1 MSDSEAPTPPAEKA
15 AEAPAAKLAAPK
27 PAIAKPAAPKLAVP
41 KPAAPKPAA
50 PPRDLPTPEQI
61 AEWYAGADCPSIDNL
76 FNNLVVMRFDALV
89 MQIRKE
95 ELVPQHW
102 QILET
107 REVDEEVFDKLPEIG
122 RLRVRYKNQELAR
135 TRTEALR
142 VAWRELR
149 GKRPNEWTVADLLA
163 GMRRI
168 IDKKL
173 DVDFHELLSAQRDI
187 WDSMTIPF
195 GQEQKEILWAM
206 VAFVGGKTKK

>member
-1 MSDSEAPTPPAEKA
+1 MSDSDARSPEAAAAPDAPKPP
-15 AEAPAAKLAAPK
+15 AAPK
-27 PAIAKPAAPKLAVP
+27 PAA
-41 KPAAPKPAA
+41 KPAA
-50 PPRDLPTPEQI
+50 PPRDLPTPEKI
-61 AEWYAGADCPSIDNL
+61 ADWYAGADCPSIDNL

-102 QILET
+102 QILEN
-107 REVDEEVFDKLPEIG
+107 REVDEEAFDHLPEIG

-149 GKRPNEWTVADLLA
+149 GKRPNQWTVADLLA
-163 GMRRI
+163 AMRRI

-173 DVDFHELLSAQRDI
+173 SIDFHELLSAARDI
-187 WDSMTIPF
+187 WDDMTIPF
-195 GQEQKEILWAM
+195 GQEQKEILWAV

>member
-1 MSDSEAPTPPAEKA
+1 MSDSEARSPEA
-15 AEAPAAKLAAPK
+15 AAAPEAPK
-27 PAIAKPAAPKLAVP
+27 PPAKP
-41 KPAAPKPAA
+41 KPAAKPAA
-50 PPRDLPTPEQI
+50 PPRDLPTPEKI
-61 AEWYAGADCPSIDNL
+61 ADWYAGADCPSIDNL

-102 QILET
+102 QILEN
-107 REVDEEVFDKLPEIG
+107 REVDEEAFDHLPEIG

-149 GKRPNEWTVADLLA
+149 GKRPNQWTVADLLA
-163 GMRRI
+163 AMRRI

-173 DVDFHELLSAQRDI
+173 SVDFHELLSAARDI
-187 WDSMTIPF
+187 WDDMTIPF
-195 GQEQKEILWAM
+195 GQEQKEILWAV

>member
-1 MSDSEAPTPPAEKA
+1 MSDSEAPTPAADKA
-15 AEAPAAKLAAPK
+15 AEAPAAKPQPAKK
-27 PAIAKPAAPKLAVP
+27 PV
-41 KPAAPKPAA
+41 APKPAA

-61 AEWYAGADCPSIDNL
+61 ADWYAGADCPSIDNL
-76 FNNLVVMRFDALV
+76 FNNLIVMRFDALV

-102 QILET
+102 QILKS
-107 REVDEEVFDKLPEIG
+107 REVDEEVFDTLPEFG
-122 RLRVRYKNQELAR
+122 RLRVRYKDQELAR

-163 GMRRI
+163 AMRRI

-195 GQEQKEILWAM
+195 GQEQTEILWAV